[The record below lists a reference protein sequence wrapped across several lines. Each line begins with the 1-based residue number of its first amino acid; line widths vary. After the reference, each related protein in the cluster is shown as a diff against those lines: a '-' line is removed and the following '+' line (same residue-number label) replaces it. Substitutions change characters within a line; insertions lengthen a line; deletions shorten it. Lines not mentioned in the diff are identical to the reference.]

1 MRTSLIALAAA
12 ATVAAATVMQP
23 APAEAGHRGGAVAA
37 GVIGGLAA
45 GARLGSAIARPGY
58 YGYGYGPGPYYA
70 AGPAYG
76 YGPPCVWRRQRV
88 WDGYGWIIRRV
99 RVCY

>member
-1 MRTSLIALAAA
+1 MSQRVCGGCHENFAYRPGRGRDRCSRHGHAACALI
-12 ATVAAATVMQP
+12 
-23 APAEAGHRGGAVAA
+23 
-37 GVIGGLAA
+37 
-45 GARLGSAIARPGY
+45 GSAIARPGY